1 MRRALN
7 DPLVP
12 WEEPVYLHKVSH
24 LLMERSLLAGLLPSI
39 LAHPR
44 EASRVEVILATCHL
58 GMGLTNAFLTS
69 VPRIDFLGK
78 AVE

>member
-1 MRRALN
+1 
-7 DPLVP
+7 
-12 WEEPVYLHKVSH
+12 
-24 LLMERSLLAGLLPSI
+24 MERSLLAGLLPSI